1 MKVQVEDVSPVK
13 KRMEVEVPPAEV
25 EREMEKLV
33 RGYAKSVRVPGFRKG
48 HVPPGLV
55 RQRFAKEL
63 EQEVKE
69 RLMGEYHA
77 QAVAE
82 KGLDPLHDPVV
93 EEVEFRSGEP
103 LRFRTLFEVRP
114 EVPLGRYRGLEITR
128 PRVEPTDEEVEQA
141 LESLRESA
149 ARFLPVEPRTIV
161 EGDYVVVDVVGR
173 FIEEDGKT
181 FRKEEM
187 MMAAGAPEN
196 LPEFNE
202 ALSGASPGSE
212 KLFHVSY
219 PADYQDGHLAG
230 RRVEYTL
237 SVREIK
243 RRELPPLDD
252 DFAREMGETEG
263 LQALRDRLK
272 RDLKEARERHAR
284 RAALESAMRQLIDA
298 HDFDLPDV
306 MVEEQLRRQMEDIVR
321 GMMARGMD
329 PEKAGV
335 DWKEIREQELP
346 LARRRVR
353 GTLLLDEIARREG
366 LEVTDSEVSDRI
378 EREASELGLR
388 PQQIRQRLEKGGALQ
403 ALRSQILREKTLDFV
418 LNQATITS

>member
-237 SVREIK
+237 
-243 RRELPPLDD
+243 
-252 DFAREMGETEG
+252 
-263 LQALRDRLK
+263 
-272 RDLKEARERHAR
+272 RERHAR

-366 LEVTDSEVSDRI
+366 LDVTDSEVSDRI